1 MKSVHS
7 SRLRAASLIRALAF
21 TVFGV
26 GLGIAPAGSSWAQAP
41 MILQEAQLRT
51 DALEQADVDAGAV
64 ILVANPEF
72 KDPMWGGTVLIASP
86 LPNGG
91 HVGVIINRPTELK
104 LGELFPEHG
113 ASQKVIDPVYFGGP
127 FHANLLVAVVRS
139 AEAAESGSV
148 ALTSD
153 LMLAIGVETIDRI
166 IEQKPASARYYI
178 GVVLWRPGELKMEL
192 AKQLWSVHGA
202 STETVFHKD
211 MEHLW
216 DELSV
221 ARRGTRVSAPLPTL
235 ALVR

>member
-1 MKSVHS
+1 MRPLNS
-7 SRLRAASLIRALAF
+7 SRPRAASVIAALAL
-21 TVFGV
+21 TVFGIGA
-26 GLGIAPAGSSWAQAP
+26 GLAPAGASWAQAT
-41 MILQEAQLRT
+41 MIHEAQVRT
-51 DALEQADVDAGAV
+51 EALEQADVDTAAV
-64 ILVANPEF
+64 ILVANPDF
-72 KDPMWGGTVLIASP
+72 KDPLWRGTVLIASP

-91 HVGVIINRPTELK
+91 HFGVIINRPTELK
-104 LGELFPEHG
+104 LGQLFPEHG
-113 ASQKVIDPVYFGGP
+113 PSQKVVDPVYFGGP

-139 AEAAESGSV
+139 AEVANSDSV

-153 LMLAIGVETIDRI
+153 LTLAIGVETIDRI

-178 GVVLWRPGELKMEL
+178 GVVLWRPGELKLEL

-221 ARRGTRVSAPLPTL
+221 AKRGTRVSAPLPTL
-235 ALVR
+235 ALAR

>member
-1 MKSVHS
+1 MKALNC
-7 SRLRAASLIRALAF
+7 SRPRAASVIRALAF
-21 TVFGV
+21 TVFGIGAGLAPV
-26 GLGIAPAGSSWAQAP
+26 GASWAQTP
-41 MILQEAQLRT
+41 MIQEAQVRT
-51 DALEQADVDAGAV
+51 DALDQADIDTGAV

-72 KDPMWGGTVLIASP
+72 KDPLWRSTVLIATP

-113 ASQKVIDPVYFGGP
+113 ASQKVVDPVYFGGP

-139 AEAAESGSV
+139 EESAESGSI
-148 ALTSD
+148 ALTPN
-153 LMLAIGVETIDRI
+153 LVLAIGVETIDRI

-192 AKQLWSVHGA
+192 AKQLWSVQGA

-211 MEHLW
+211 VEHLW

-221 ARRGTRVSAPLPTL
+221 TKRGTSVSAPLPTL
-235 ALVR
+235 ALAG